1 MSRRIGPNLFGS
13 LGHSPSFNLLQLEK
27 DDAMNATENSLLQ
40 NLKLPA
46 MGQLGI
52 VVGKMG
58 PAISHYSNL
67 LGIRP
72 WYRAKIVESDIHY
85 RGNPIELELDIA
97 VGYSGGLQFELIEVI
112 RGEDNIYT
120 ELIDSRGQGIHHIG
134 FVVSGISE
142 RIEIF
147 KQSGF
152 QPLQHGTLTTRGK
165 AITRFAYFDT
175 LDQFGYI
182 TELIQTTLFGINV
195 GMSRWMMK
203 AGKLIGDV
211 ETI

>member
-1 MSRRIGPNLFGS
+1 M
-13 LGHSPSFNLLQLEK
+13 
-27 DDAMNATENSLLQ
+27 
-40 NLKLPA
+40 
-46 MGQLGI
+46 
-52 VVGKMG
+52 
-58 PAISHYSNL
+58 
-67 LGIRP
+67 
-72 WYRAKIVESDIHY
+72 
-85 RGNPIELELDIA
+85 
-97 VGYSGGLQFELIEVI
+97 GYSGGLQFELIEVI

-147 KQSGF
+147 KRSGF
-152 QPLQHGTLTTRGK
+152 QPLQHGTLTTRSK

-182 TELIQTTLFGINV
+182 TELIQTTLFGVNV
-195 GMSRWMMK
+195 GMSRWMMM

>member
-1 MSRRIGPNLFGS
+1 MTKI
-13 LGHSPSFNLLQLEK
+13 K
-27 DDAMNATENSLLQ
+27 DDAMNTTDNSLLK

-58 PAISHYSNL
+58 PAIAHYSNL

-85 RGNPIELELDIA
+85 RGKPIELELDIA

-147 KQSGF
+147 KRSGF
-152 QPLQHGTLTTRGK
+152 QPLQHGTLRTRGK

-182 TELIQTTLFGINV
+182 TELIQTTLFGVSV